1 LLRCRFRS
9 NPVTEGTHIL
19 MSKMRVALLGVVA
32 AVAMM
37 AWALPATAHQSRA
50 NATVTVSAGSAS
62 SPFVFKLSTTTVKH
76 GTVTFAVKNT
86 GVGLS
91 HDFKINGKKTPLLAP
106 GKSATLTVTFAKAGS
121 YPYSCTVPGH
131 AAAGMKGTLKVT

>member
-1 LLRCRFRS
+1 
-9 NPVTEGTHIL
+9 

-32 AVAMM
+32 AAAMM
-37 AWALPATAHQSRA
+37 AWALPAMAHQSRA
-50 NATVTVSAGSAS
+50 AATITVSAGKPA
-62 SPFVFKLSTTTVKH
+62 PFSFTLSTKTVKH
-76 GTVTFAVKNT
+76 GTVTFSVKNA
-86 GVGLS
+86 GAGLS